1 MMGMK
6 KIRYRGPRSR
16 IQRIA
21 TLPVSPR
28 RRRDR
33 CKTRNV
39 GAPSRLARAKPGH
52 PSGRYSCSHATGF
65 AGLVAGCAICEI
77 TATGFIATEANAQG
91 APATT
96 SGLNRKLLS
105 RMDGPTAGYETIV
118 MEVEIE
124 PGVLIGRHTH
134 PGIESGYV
142 VSGD

>member
-1 MMGMK
+1 ML
-6 KIRYRGPRSR
+6 
-16 IQRIA
+16 
-21 TLPVSPR
+21 TR
-28 RRRDR
+28 R
-33 CKTRNV
+33 
-39 GAPSRLARAKPGH
+39 
-52 PSGRYSCSHATGF
+52 GF

-91 APATT
+91 APAAT

-142 VSGD
+142 VSGEVSLPIEGQGVKALKAGDGFQVPANTPHGGEKNGAGKVKLVSTYIVEKGKPLASPV